1 MTSSQGLF
9 MRLPALLVILACTLS
24 FTLASCGRKRARIA
38 TPPRIGK
45 TESGIAS
52 WYGVPY
58 HGRRAANGEIY
69 DMERF
74 TAAHRTFTFN
84 TWVRVRNLDNNK
96 EVDVRITDRGPF
108 VRGRIIDLSKAAA
121 RHIDMIGPGIAKV
134 KLTVIDARHAIN
146 YGPPTAPSP
155 DVPRQAAAPPPPI
168 VGPVEPPPPPA
179 PLTEESYG
187 VQVGAFRDR
196 DRAEQLRLTLQEKM
210 GYAHLILRDTQI
222 PTWRVVVGRYS
233 DLETAEAA
241 AALLRPDFPEAFVVR
256 RDVPIQP

>member
-1 MTSSQGLF
+1 MISSQRLS
-9 MRLPALLVILACTLS
+9 MRVPAILIAIA
-24 FTLASCGRKRARIA
+24 FALASCGGKRARIA
-38 TPPRIGK
+38 KPPRIGT

-52 WYGVPY
+52 WYGPPY
-58 HGRRAANGEIY
+58 HGRRAANGEVY

-74 TAAHRTFTFN
+74 TAAHRTFAFN
-84 TWVRVRNLDNNK
+84 TWVRVRNLDNDQ

-121 RHIDMIGPGIAKV
+121 RHINMLGPGTAKV
-134 KLTVIDARHAIN
+134 KLTVIDAHRAIH

-155 DVPRQAAAPPPPI
+155 HAPPQAAASPPI
-168 VGPVEPPPPPA
+168 VGPVEPPPPPP

-196 DRAEQLRLTLQEKM
+196 DRAEQLRLSLEQRM

-233 DLETAEAA
+233 DLETAETAA
-241 AALLRPDFPEAFVVR
+241 GLLRTDFPEAFVVR
-256 RDVPIQP
+256 RDVPLQP

>member
-1 MTSSQGLF
+1 MISSQPLS
-9 MRLPALLVILACTLS
+9 MRVPAILIAIA
-24 FTLASCGRKRARIA
+24 FTLASCGGKRARIA
-38 TPPRIGK
+38 RPPRIGT

-52 WYGVPY
+52 WYGPPY
-58 HGRRAANGEIY
+58 HGRRAANGEVY

-74 TAAHRTFTFN
+74 TAAHRTFAFN
-84 TWVRVRNLDNNK
+84 TWVRVRNLDNKK

-121 RHIDMIGPGIAKV
+121 RHIDLLGPGIAKV
-134 KLTVIDARHAIN
+134 KLTVIDPRHAIN

-155 DVPRQAAAPPPPI
+155 DAPRQAAAPPPPI
-168 VGPVEPPPPPA
+168 VGPIEPPPPPP

-196 DRAEQLRLTLQEKM
+196 DRAGQLRLSLEQRM
-210 GYAHLILRDTQI
+210 GYAHLLLRDTQI

-233 DLETAEAA
+233 DLETAETAA
-241 AALLRPDFPEAFVVR
+241 GLLRSEFPEAFVVR
-256 RDVPIQP
+256 RDVPLQP